1 MGIWIMAG
9 IAAIIALLL
18 FLILFSTVECKLVV
32 HKVDKHERVFLIIR
46 AFYGWIRWRYEW
58 RSIRFINMEEG
69 FNLKQKKKEN
79 FVRTNQDKTRR
90 KVNRETVAR
99 YIRQAKRLARHTRG
113 IAEWVEETLDKV
125 KCSRFIW
132 ETEIGLSDPTGT
144 AIVTGTTWSIKT
156 WLVGRLSYALRFQD
170 DPILGITL
178 SSTDLT
184 SLPASS
190 VLPKYDSA
198 MSFARW
204 HGLPS
209 ALCVPK
215 AGSACGGGHWR
226 MPLHGK
232 CRASL
237 YILRFI
243 CAQAMDVQAVP
254 NVGIGVDKADIR
266 LVELIYPEED
276 SRQWQN
282 ILSKD

>member
-32 HKVDKHERVFLIIR
+32 HKADKHERVFLIIR

-58 RSIRFINMEEG
+58 RSIRFINLEEG

-170 DPILGITL
+170 DPILGITPQFHRPYF
-178 SSTDLT
+178 STRIICIAEIRFGHVVR
-184 SLPASS
+184 SLARLA
-190 VLPKYDSA
+190 VRIVRAEGGIGMWRRTLADSA
-198 MSFARW
+198 AR
-204 HGLPS
+204 
-209 ALCVPK
+209 K
-215 AGSACGGGHWR
+215 
-226 MPLHGK
+226 
-232 CRASL
+232 
-237 YILRFI
+237 
-243 CAQAMDVQAVP
+243 VQ
-254 NVGIGVDKADIR
+254 G
-266 LVELIYPEED
+266 
-276 SRQWQN
+276 
-282 ILSKD
+282 